1 MLSIKLSEPT
11 RHSISRSLILH
22 NQQKNNGSLSIPI
35 RDNQRKGSELRIKQD
50 FSPRNKIQY
59 QFNKLQVK
67 LNDALSR
74 TNSPQ
79 PSIRSNQAQSTKE
92 IVIPVLKQQRKESH
106 FKLEVSFSNDSSIES
121 SFDEE
126 INEEFQKAKENLAK
140 LTNINNN
147 QASQFKRSQSP
158 INNRLSLPLIIHPR
172 KLSATDNEDDK
183 INLQFL
189 KSLEQNQDNK
199 DIDEFYDNGELNIN
213 FQSRDLLQFI
223 RYEQEVLELVH
234 RTTKYSD
241 TQQMQQEMIDQ
252 LDKFD
257 YLKESEKKK
266 REDQK
271 NDLLK
276 KLATKHQLLN
286 KDDADKANLNNK
298 IDQLALQF
306 IDKGIKKLEYQSS
319 DD

>member
-11 RHSISRSLILH
+11 RHSISRSLIIH
-22 NQQKNNGSLSIPI
+22 HQQKNNGSLSIPT
-35 RDNQRKGSELRIKQD
+35 RDNQRKGSELRIRQD
-50 FSPRNKIQY
+50 YSPKDKIQQ
-59 QFNKLQVK
+59 QFNKLKVK

-74 TNSPQ
+74 TTSPQ

-92 IVIPVLKQQRKESH
+92 IVISALKQQRKESH

-126 INEEFQKAKENLAK
+126 MNEEFKQAKETLAK

-147 QASQFKRSQSP
+147 QASSFKRSQSP
-158 INNRLSLPLIIHPR
+158 LNNRLSLPLITNPR

-234 RTTKYSD
+234 RTAKYSD
-241 TQQMQQEMIDQ
+241 TNQMKQEMIDQ
-252 LDKFD
+252 LNKFD
-257 YLKESEKKK
+257 CLKESEKKK
-266 REDQK
+266 KEEQK

-276 KLATKHQLLN
+276 KLASQHQLLST
-286 KDDADKANLNNK
+286 DEADKANFNNK
-298 IDQLALQF
+298 IDQLAFQF
-306 IDKGIKKLEYQSS
+306 IDKGIKKLEQQSS